1 MSKMSSKTE
10 SEIETESP
18 PLFNYLKQEIPLE
31 DIRDYASPR
40 RITSIDFVKGFAIIF
55 IILAHTASG
64 WLDSDSKFLYG
75 ILFALLDIL
84 GPSLFVFLSALS
96 VIFSI
101 KRKEGILPDKIIRNR
116 IFTRGIVMIIIG
128 MLTNI
133 VVIDAGEVKI
143 AIYGWNIITFIG
155 FSQIFSFYILK
166 IGKSKRIIMGILIII
181 LSPFLRAILY
191 EGKEAGNILLSF
203 FHYIITSPTPH
214 LTILP
219 WVSICFI
226 STIFGEYIFEAMNK
240 GTNDAY
246 IGLFRIFL
254 VWGIIFILVGIF
266 ALFPNGLNLLDWQPG
281 WALQNPT
288 TIGGTMELSEYPHLR
303 LLLTANSQDYF
314 VFPGMPSFLIRGT
327 SANMFYNQGAAL
339 LIISIFFYYI
349 DIKKKSNSFIGMLIY
364 FGKTSLSLFLVHFVF
379 IPLFF
384 SQFGIAL
391 FLIVGILYI
400 GFMGLLLYIWMEFF
414 NGVGSPEWMMI
425 QIGRVGQKSGE
436 AVKKT
441 SKKMYERIR
450 KREKVKKMEDFMK
463 KLSKDSPKDQKEELN
478 E

>member
-1 MSKMSSKTE
+1 MTSQIE

-40 RITSIDFVKGFAIIF
+40 RISSIDFLKGFAIVF
-55 IILAHTASG
+55 VILAHTAQG
-64 WLDSDSKFLYG
+64 WLDADSMYLYG

-101 KRKEGILPDKIIRNR
+101 KRKEGIIHPKIIRNR
-116 IFTRGIVMIIIG
+116 IFTRGIVMIILG

-133 VVIDAGEVKI
+133 IGVDLNTGQIRVII
-143 AIYGWNIITFIG
+143 FGWNIITFIG

-166 IGKSKRIIMGILIII
+166 LKKSNRIVIGIIIII

-191 EGKEAGNILLSF
+191 EGKETGNIIFTILHF
-203 FHYIITSPTPH
+203 IITSPTPH
-214 LTILP
+214 LTLLP

-240 GTNDAY
+240 GTRDAY
-246 IGLFRIFL
+246 VGLFRIFF

-266 ALFPNGLNLLDWQPG
+266 VFFPNGLNLADWQPG
-281 WALQNPT
+281 YAPQTPETIVGGLAEYNHLNLLEIANNQN
-288 TIGGTMELSEYPHLR
+288 
-303 LLLTANSQDYF
+303 YF
-314 VFPGMPSFLIRGT
+314 VIEGMPNFLIRGT

-339 LIISIFFYYI
+339 LIIAIFFYFI
-349 DIKKKSNSFIGMLIY
+349 DIKNKSNDFTNVLIY
-364 FGKTSLSLFLVHFVF
+364 FGKTSLSLFLIHFLF

-384 SQFGIAL
+384 NQFSVSL
-391 FLIVGILYI
+391 FLIIVFSYI
-400 GFMGLLLYIWMEFF
+400 GFLGIFMYVWMEYAK
-414 NGVGSPEWMMI
+414 GVGSPEWLMV
-425 QIGRVGQKSGE
+425 QLGRIGQKSGE

-441 SKKMYERIR
+441 TKKMYNRIK

-463 KLSKDSPKDQKEELN
+463 KLSKDDGNEKTKE
-478 E
+478 